1 MKKVEIRTLKRSNMV
16 VTQQSVLRKRLLM
29 AGLVC
34 GVFVSGWFIYG
45 LGLSNAG
52 FLRNES
58 LETRNQLEN
67 EVDELTTRNKEL
79 REKVAALEMAM
90 KIDGEAYGQVGS
102 ELELLQAR
110 ILEQQEDIEFYKG
123 IVNENDAIGLRIQDF
138 QISQGF
144 GEREFDVQLVLAQAF
159 RSDRQVSG
167 KVELVVEG
175 VQRGKAVRLSLAELV
190 PEDTAAKPLS
200 YSFRYFQDL
209 KAAVV
214 LPEDFAPERI
224 HVIVRSKGKSSKT
237 VEEFFI
243 WDVKPG

>member
-1 MKKVEIRTLKRSNMV
+1 
-16 VTQQSVLRKRLLM
+16 M

-34 GVFVSGWFIYG
+34 GVFIGGWFIYEM
-45 LGLSNAG
+45 GLSSAG
-52 FLRNES
+52 FRRMES
-58 LETRNQLEN
+58 LETQNNLSNKN
-67 EVDELTTRNKEL
+67 EDLAKLNKGL
-79 REKVAALEMAM
+79 RGKVAALDMAM
-90 KIDGEAYGQVGS
+90 KIDREAYSQVES

-123 IVNENDAIGLRIQDF
+123 IVNENDAVGLRIQDF
-138 QISQGF
+138 QISHGF
-144 GEREFDVQLVLAQAF
+144 GEREFDVRLVLAQAF

-167 KVELVVEG
+167 GVDLVVEG
-175 VQRGKAVRLSLAELV
+175 VQRGKAVRLSLAQLTPDE
-190 PEDTAAKPLS
+190 TTAKPLQ

-209 KAAVV
+209 KAALL

-224 HVIVRSKGKSSKT
+224 HIIVRSKGKSSKT